1 MYANELISP
10 LIPEVK
16 TSDTGNKVLSW
27 MEFFKVSHMPI
38 VNNEDLLGLIS
49 ESDIYNLN
57 CGEEPIG
64 NHKLSLIR
72 PYVIEYQHIWEVVD
86 LAAKL
91 KLSIIPVLS
100 ATSKKYLG
108 AITLPDLVQHFAKIT
123 CADERGTVLVLEM
136 GLHDYVLSEIARIAE
151 ENDTKIVSL
160 YVSGTK
166 DSMKIYVTIKFDTA
180 DINPIIHSFNRYDYN
195 IKASFMINDDVNSL
209 YRDRYELF
217 LSYLNV

>member
-1 MYANELISP
+1 MYASEIIST

-38 VNNEDLLGLIS
+38 VNNEDFLGLIS

-57 CGEEPIG
+57 CGVEPIG

-72 PYVIEYQHIWEVVD
+72 PFATENQHLWEVID
-86 LAAKL
+86 IAAKL
-91 KLSIIPVLS
+91 KLSLIPVLS
-100 ATSKKYLG
+100 VSSKKYLG
-108 AITLPDLVQHFAKIT
+108 SIILPDLVQHFAKIT
-123 CADERGTVLVLEM
+123 GSNIKGSVIALEM
-136 GLHDYVLSEIARIAE
+136 GIHDYALSEIARIAE
-151 ENDTKIVSL
+151 DNNTKIISL
-160 YVSGTK
+160 YVSEVK
-166 DSMKIYVTIKFDTA
+166 DSMKIHVTIKFDTV
-180 DINPIIHSFNRYDYN
+180 DLTSIIHSFHRFDYN
-195 IKASFMINDDVNSL
+195 IMASFMLDDDANSL

>member
-1 MYANELISP
+1 MYANELISS

-38 VNNEDLLGLIS
+38 VNNEDFLGLIS

-57 CGEEPIG
+57 CGEEAIG

-72 PYVIEYQHIWEVVD
+72 PFVIEDQHLWEVVEV
-86 LAAKL
+86 AAKL

-100 ATSKKYLG
+100 ASSKKYLG
-108 AITLPDLVQHFAKIT
+108 TITLPDLVQHFAKIT
-123 CADERGTVLVLEM
+123 CAEIKGSVLVLEM
-136 GLHDYVLSEIARIAE
+136 GVHDYTLSEIARIAE
-151 ENDTKIVSL
+151 ENNTKIVSL

-166 DSMKIYVTIKFDTA
+166 DSMKIHITVKFDTT
-180 DINPIIHSFNRYDYN
+180 DIDAIIHSFNRHDY
-195 IKASFMINDDVNSL
+195 IIRASFMIDDDVNSL